1 MNPGKNSEDFS
12 YPRVEPWNFGG
23 LDNQDY
29 KTAKVVVFPV
39 PYDSTT
45 YYMGGTKQGPFA
57 LINASRH
64 MELFDLEK
72 GKDISTVG
80 IFTLEPLEPSKNS
93 PEETI
98 GRVEEVL
105 TKVVQDNKFPLM
117 LGGEHS
123 ITLGAVRAMHKKY
136 GADFSVVHFDAH
148 TDLRNEFQGTRFHHG
163 SVMRRTTELGIP
175 VTHMGIRSVSEEE
188 MEYLKGKGK
197 EENFVFYAERKHTLE
212 EMVSTLKENVYITV
226 DVDVLDSSVMPA
238 TGTPEPGGLTWY
250 QIIDAVRAI
259 AAKKKIIGAD
269 VVELA
274 PIPGMVAPDFLAAK
288 LAYKIIGFA
297 LA

>member
-1 MNPGKNSEDFS
+1 MNGKDSEDFS

-29 KTAKVVVFPV
+29 KTAQVVVFPV

-45 YYMGGTKQGPFA
+45 YYMGGAKQGPFA

-64 MELFDLEK
+64 MELYDLEK
-72 GKDISTVG
+72 GKDVSTVG

-98 GRVEEVL
+98 DRVESVIA
-105 TKVVQDNKFPLM
+105 KIIQDGKFPLM

-123 ITLGAVRAMHKKY
+123 VTLGCVRAFHKKY
-136 GADFSVVHFDAH
+136 GTDFTVVHFDAH
-148 TDLRNEFQGTRFHHG
+148 TDLRDEFQGTRFHHG

-212 EMVSTLKENVYITV
+212 EMINTLRENVYITV
-226 DVDVLDSSVMPA
+226 DVDVLDSSAMPA

-259 AAKKKIIGAD
+259 GAKKKIIGAD

-297 LA
+297 LT